1 MTSLNL
7 SIITVTSASLTTAT
21 TAYTAGDILG
31 AEMTFTIPNS
41 KLACII
47 MAAVLTDKAD
57 VIGAVDLYLHDS
69 ASTFGSDNAAPSIS
83 DANNLLALPTIQFP
97 VADDL
102 GGARRAAIDSLAIP
116 AIPASGSNFF
126 GTLVTRSGH
135 TFFGAAT
142 DLQVRLLVS
151 VDT

>member
-7 SIITVTSASLTTAT
+7 AIITQPSGSLTTST

-31 AEMTFTIPNS
+31 SEITFTIPNS
-41 KLACII
+41 KTGCMI

-57 VIGAVDLYLHDS
+57 VIGAVDLYLHDT
-69 ASTFGSDNAAPSIS
+69 ASSFGSDNAAPSVS

-102 GGARRAAIDSLAIP
+102 GGARRATIDSIAIP
-116 AIPASGSNFF
+116 IVPASGSNFF
-126 GTLVTRSGH
+126 GTLVTRSAH